1 MNTDREMRSDLAT
14 YVTGFGLAVA
24 LTAAAFASVAF
35 GHLSQTTRY
44 TVIAATAI
52 VQVVVHFRCFLHIDL
67 SKSKRDDLQLI
78 LFSSMIVLIMVSGT
92 LWIILNAK
100 MRMM

>member
-1 MNTDREMRSDLAT
+1 MNTDREMRTDLAT
-14 YVTGFGLAVA
+14 YGAGFVLAVL
-24 LTAAAFASVAF
+24 LTTVAFASVAF

-44 TVIAATAI
+44 WVIAVAAV
-52 VQVVVHFRCFLHIDL
+52 VQVLVHFRCFLHIDL

-78 LFSSMIVLIMVSGT
+78 LFSTLIVVIMTAGT
-92 LWIILNAK
+92 LWILGNQK